1 MIFVKRVSNSE
12 VFWSTQTVTR
22 NELMFARFGHLLTSL
37 SLSPSMLC
45 TYHCIHWR
53 YPRSNQLCSLSIFC
67 PLFLLHKSCKLFG
80 HPPHYYFLPLFQ
92 STSLTSIANGLAVL
106 LSALLLHSLN
116 HSIFIATSFF
126 SNLRQNSEIL
136 PFKLQHGQAW
146 YFTALLQHFRAQS
159 VSPLPRRLNLLLSS
173 FNDCK
178 IQALQQNSINRQQA
192 ASNIASKKKTKSYYT
207 FSLRRYLKMGSD
219 CSTIHLWLNES
230 AFNTNGI

>member
-37 SLSPSMLC
+37 SLSSSMLC

-53 YPRSNQLCSLSIFC
+53 YPRSYQLCSLSIFC

-92 STSLTSIANGLAVL
+92 STSLTSIANGLA
-106 LSALLLHSLN
+106 ALLFLLFY
-116 HSIFIATSFF
+116 FIRSTIQFSSPLLFF
-126 SNLRQNSEIL
+126 FNLRQNSEIL

-207 FSLRRYLKMGSD
+207 FSP
-219 CSTIHLWLNES
+219 T
-230 AFNTNGI
+230 